1 MVFPRLRTGE
11 IMDGSGMREAFP
23 AHVVQ
28 HLHEGIAFVVFD
40 AEVLKSG
47 NDPFTIYS
55 ILMALPQRYQ

>member
-1 MVFPRLRTGE
+1 
-11 IMDGSGMREAFP
+11 MDGSGKGEAFP

-40 AEVLKSG
+40 AKVLKSG

-55 ILMALPQRYQ
+55 ILMALPQRYR